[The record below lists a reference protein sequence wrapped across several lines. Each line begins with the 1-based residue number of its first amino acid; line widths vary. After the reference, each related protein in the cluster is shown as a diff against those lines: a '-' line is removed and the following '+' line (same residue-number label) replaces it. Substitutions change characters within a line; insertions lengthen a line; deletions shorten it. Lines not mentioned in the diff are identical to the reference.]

1 MGIFFDLF
9 SPGQRHRVDEQERLE
24 HTREVESPSEPGRG
38 PIDLSAGVVVIKPPS
53 SAADQAA
60 AEGSAPGQ
68 ETAGSEEAEQPDEAA
83 EPGAEA

>member
-53 SAADQAA
+53 SAPDQAA
-60 AEGSAPGQ
+60 DEGAAPGE
-68 ETAGSEEAEQPDEAA
+68 ETAESDEAA

>member
-24 HTREVESPSEPGRG
+24 HTREVEGLGEPGRG
-38 PIDLSAGVVVIKPPS
+38 PVDLSAGVVVIKPPS
-53 SAADQAA
+53 AADQAA
-60 AEGSAPGQ
+60 AEGAAPDGQ
-68 ETAGSEEAEQPDEAA
+68 SAGSDEAAQSDETA

>member
-38 PIDLSAGVVVIKPPS
+38 PIDLSAGVVVIKPQ
-53 SAADQAA
+53 AAVSDQAA
-60 AEGSAPGQ
+60 AE
-68 ETAGSEEAEQPDEAA
+68 EAA
-83 EPGAEA
+83 AGDNTAESGETEEPDAGA